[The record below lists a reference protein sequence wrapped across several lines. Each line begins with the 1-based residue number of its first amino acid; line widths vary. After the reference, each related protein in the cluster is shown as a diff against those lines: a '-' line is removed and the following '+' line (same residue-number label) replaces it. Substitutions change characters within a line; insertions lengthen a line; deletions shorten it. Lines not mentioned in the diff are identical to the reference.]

1 LRKEVLVKPIKS
13 TAVMFGIVAATTV
26 SASAFAHHRDWH
38 DGGPRAR
45 AYPERPYVVVPRTDV
60 TVGFVAGAPAAG
72 YYYEPAPR
80 YYYYEPA
87 PVYYYERAP
96 AYYYYDESAFPRSNS
111 RD

>member
-1 LRKEVLVKPIKS
+1 VKPIKS

-45 AYPERPYVVVPRTDV
+45 AYPERYVVVPRTDV

-80 YYYYEPA
+80 YYYYEQAPA
-87 PVYYYERAP
+87 YYYEPAP
-96 AYYYYDESAFPRSNS
+96 AYYYYDNQPAFPRSNS
-111 RD
+111 KD

>member
-1 LRKEVLVKPIKS
+1 VKPIKS
-13 TAVMFGIVAATTV
+13 TVVMFGIVAATTI
-26 SASAFAHHRDWH
+26 SASALAHHRDWH

-60 TVGFVAGAPAAG
+60 TVGYVVGAPAG

-87 PVYYYERAP
+87 PAYSYYYEPAP
-96 AYYYYDESAFPRSNS
+96 AYYYYDNQPAFPRSNS